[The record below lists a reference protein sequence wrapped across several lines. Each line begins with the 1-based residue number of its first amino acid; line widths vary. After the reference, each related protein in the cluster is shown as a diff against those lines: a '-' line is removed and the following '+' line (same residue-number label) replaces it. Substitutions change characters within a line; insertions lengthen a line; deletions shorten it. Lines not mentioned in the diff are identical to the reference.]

1 MSYKRL
7 GDYIEP
13 CNKKN
18 KGDTIKILQGISNRK
33 YFQKAKTNTIGVD
46 LSKYRIVRTG
56 QFAFNRAT
64 TRNGDRISIAL
75 RFKEDC
81 IVSPSYRI
89 FKSKDE
95 NILNSEY
102 LMMWFKRPEF
112 DRYARFRSHG
122 SAHEFFDYD
131 EMCEVKLPIPSIEKQ
146 QQIVAEYNTVTNR
159 INLNNQLNQKL
170 EATAQALYKHWFVD
184 FEFPN
189 EEGKPYKSSGGEMVY
204 NEELDKDIPVG
215 WSKGK
220 LSDFSKIKGGKRMPA
235 GTSLIKDKTKHT
247 YIKVADLGK
256 SKYVHYN
263 KKFEFVPT
271 NVAPKISRY
280 ITHQN
285 DVIISIVGTIGVVKI
300 LGASLNGANL
310 TENCMKITELNKF
323 SPSYLYHYL
332 VSKEGREEIQIRNVG
347 AVQAKLPMYNIES
360 FPIII
365 PQGNV
370 MEKFDEIINDLDK
383 KINNLVSQ
391 SQTLQ
396 ELQSLLLAK
405 MTKVE
410 IEKETM
416 KKKKLCI

>member
-1 MSYKRL
+1 MNYKRL
-7 GDYIEP
+7 GDFIEP
-13 CNKKN
+13 CNEKN
-18 KGDTIKILQGISNRK
+18 KGDVIKLLQGISNRK

-95 NILNSEY
+95 NILKSEY

-131 EMCEVKLPIPSIEKQ
+131 EMCEVTLPIPSIEKQ
-146 QQIVAEYNTVTNR
+146 QQIVAEYNTVTSR
-159 INLNNQLNQKL
+159 ILLNEKINTNL

-189 EEGKPYKSSGGEMVY
+189 TENKPYKSSGGEMVY

-215 WSKGK
+215 WSVDEINKFGDVVTGK
-220 LSDFSKIKGGKRMPA
+220 TPSSKTPEHFGVDFQFVTPTDFNKNTKFILSTARNLSKLGYEKLKNKSLRQNDIIITCIGSDMGKVALSKKNAITNQQMNSIKVFENSFSDYLYAYFKEFKDELKSIAMGSSTMPMI
-235 GTSLIKDKTKHT
+235 SKSEFELIK
-247 YIKVADLGK
+247 
-256 SKYVHYN
+256 
-263 KKFEFVPT
+263 
-271 NVAPKISRY
+271 
-280 ITHQN
+280 
-285 DVIISIVGTIGVVKI
+285 I
-300 LGASLNGANL
+300 L
-310 TENCMKITELNKF
+310 K
-323 SPSYLYHYL
+323 P
-332 VSKEGREEIQIRNVG
+332 
-347 AVQAKLPMYNIES
+347 
-360 FPIII
+360 
-365 PQGNV
+365 
-370 MEKFDEIINDLDK
+370 
-383 KINNLVSQ
+383 NLVLLENYYKKVTPINLRLSNSISQ
-391 SQTLQ
+391 SETLK

-405 MTKVE
+405 MTQNEV
-410 IEKETM
+410 EKEM
-416 KKKKLCI
+416 V